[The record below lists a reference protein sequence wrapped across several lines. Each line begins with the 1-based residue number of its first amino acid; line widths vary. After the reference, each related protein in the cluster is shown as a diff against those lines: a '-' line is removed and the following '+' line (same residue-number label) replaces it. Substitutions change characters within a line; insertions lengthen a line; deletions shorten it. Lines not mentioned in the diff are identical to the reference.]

1 MAVRL
6 VAYWDEEMVVE
17 MAAKW
22 VVLTVQKMESKMAV
36 HLVEYLVLLK
46 ADVKE
51 FA

>member
-17 MAAKW
+17 MVVKW

-36 HLVEYLVLLK
+36 DLVEYLVLSK
-46 ADVKE
+46 ADLKE
-51 FA
+51 FE